1 MSPKFINQKQTQR
14 AERIREITDDFISAK
29 TVQDLND
36 LSELYYREMK
46 WPEVSKQFAAAAKR
60 IMANDAVKNLHNSN

>member
-14 AERIREITDDFISAK
+14 VERIREITDDFMSAK
-29 TVQDLND
+29 TAQDLNE

-60 IMANDAVKNLHNSN
+60 IMANETVKNLHNSN